1 MGKRNQPP
9 DIFSTPI
16 WATRI
21 TNLLEERGM
30 TQLELA
36 KQSGTSPASISD
48 WVGGSSQ
55 REPKV
60 RGFKAV
66 ADVLEVSTDYL
77 LGADEC
83 TTPTNEEIHKLTGLS
98 DKAIKKLRKLQRG
111 VKSNKDSAAKKLAA
125 CNYLLEAMDSTDL
138 FESLYSY
145 LLGEFYFSSQGKDLG
160 ANFIYA
166 KTPVGEQREKL
177 AFAESYSHVYLSKV
191 LQALSLIK
199 RDADKIKEQKE
210 KENYEEWLKSDEGKA
225 FELETL
231 KQQVAYEDGEDQT

>member
-21 TNLLEERGM
+21 TNLLEEKGM

-145 LLGEFYFSSQGKDLG
+145 LLGEFFFSSQGKDLG

-166 KTPVGEQREKL
+166 KTPVGEQKEKL

-210 KENYEEWLKSDEGKA
+210 KENYEEWLKSDEGTA
-225 FELETL
+225 FELENL
-231 KQQVAYEDGEDQT
+231 KQQAAYEDGED

>member
-21 TNLLEERGM
+21 TNLLEEKGM

-145 LLGEFYFSSQGKDLG
+145 LLGEFFFSSQGKDLG

-166 KTPVGEQREKL
+166 KTPVGEQKEKL

-225 FELETL
+225 FELENL
-231 KQQVAYEDGEDQT
+231 KQQAAYEDGED

>member
-21 TNLLEERGM
+21 TNLLEEKGM

-111 VKSNKDSAAKKLAA
+111 VKRNKDSAAKKLAA
-125 CNYLLEAMDSTDL
+125 CNYLLESMDSTDL

-166 KTPVGEQREKL
+166 KTPVGEQKEKL

-225 FELETL
+225 FELENL
-231 KQQVAYEDGEDQT
+231 KLQIAYEDEEE

>member
-1 MGKRNQPP
+1 MGKRNQQP
-9 DIFSTPI
+9 DVFSTPI

-21 TNLLEERGM
+21 TNLLEEKGM

-66 ADVLEVSTDYL
+66 ADVLGVSTDYL
-77 LGADEC
+77 LGANEC
-83 TTPTNEEIHKLTGLS
+83 TTPTTEKIHNITGLS
-98 DKAIKKLRKLQRG
+98 EKTIRNLRKLQRG
-111 VKSNKDSAAKKLAA
+111 VKNNENSAAKKLAA
-125 CNYLLEAMDSTDL
+125 CNYLLESMNSTDL

-145 LLGEFYFSSQGKDLG
+145 LLGEFYFSSHGKDLG

-166 KTPVGEQREKL
+166 KTPVGEQKERL

-191 LQALSLIK
+191 QQALALLK
-199 RDADKIKEQKE
+199 EKADKIKARKE
-210 KENYEEWLKSDEGKA
+210 KKMYKEWLKSDEGKA
-225 FELETL
+225 FESEAWEM
-231 KQQVAYEDGEDQT
+231 QPDYEEVEE

>member
-21 TNLLEERGM
+21 TNLLEEKGM

-111 VKSNKDSAAKKLAA
+111 VKRNKDSAAKKLAA
-125 CNYLLEAMDSTDL
+125 CNYLLESMDSTDL

-145 LLGEFYFSSQGKDLG
+145 LLGEFYFSSHGTDLG

-166 KTPVGEQREKL
+166 KTPVGEQKEKL

-225 FELETL
+225 FELENL
-231 KQQVAYEDGEDQT
+231 KLQAAYEDEEE

>member
-21 TNLLEERGM
+21 TNLLEEKGM

-111 VKSNKDSAAKKLAA
+111 VKRNKDSAAKKLAA
-125 CNYLLEAMDSTDL
+125 CNYLLESMDSTDL

-145 LLGEFYFSSQGKDLG
+145 LLGEFYFSSQGKDL
-160 ANFIYA
+160 
-166 KTPVGEQREKL
+166 
-177 AFAESYSHVYLSKV
+177 
-191 LQALSLIK
+191 
-199 RDADKIKEQKE
+199 
-210 KENYEEWLKSDEGKA
+210 
-225 FELETL
+225 
-231 KQQVAYEDGEDQT
+231 

>member
-21 TNLLEERGM
+21 TNLLEEKGM

-111 VKSNKDSAAKKLAA
+111 VKRNKDSAAKRLAA
-125 CNYLLEAMDSTDL
+125 CNYLLESMDSTDL

-166 KTPVGEQREKL
+166 KTPVGEQKEKL

-199 RDADKIKEQKE
+199 RDADKTKEQKE

-225 FELETL
+225 FELENL
-231 KQQVAYEDGEDQT
+231 KQQAAYEDGED

>member
-60 RGFKAV
+60 KGFKAV

-111 VKSNKDSAAKKLAA
+111 VKRNKDSAAKKLAA
-125 CNYLLEAMDSTDL
+125 CNYLLESMDSTDL

-166 KTPVGEQREKL
+166 KTPVGEQKEKL

-225 FELETL
+225 FELENL
-231 KQQVAYEDGEDQT
+231 KLQAAYEDEEE

>member
-21 TNLLEERGM
+21 TNLLEEKGM

-145 LLGEFYFSSQGKDLG
+145 LLGEFFFSSQGKDLG

-166 KTPVGEQREKL
+166 KTPVGEQKEKL

-225 FELETL
+225 FELENL
-231 KQQVAYEDGEDQT
+231 KQQVAYEDGED

>member
-1 MGKRNQPP
+1 MGKRNQPS

-21 TNLLEERGM
+21 TNLLEEKGM

-98 DKAIKKLRKLQRG
+98 DKAIKKLRKLQRD
-111 VKSNKDSAAKKLAA
+111 VKRNKGPAAKKLAA
-125 CNYLLEAMDSTDL
+125 CNYLLESMDSTDL

-145 LLGEFYFSSQGKDLG
+145 LLGEFYFSSRGNDLG

-166 KTPVGEQREKL
+166 KTPIGEQKEKL

-199 RDADKIKEQKE
+199 RDADKVKEQKE

-225 FELETL
+225 FEMEIL
-231 KQQVAYEDGEDQT
+231 KQQAAYEDGGE

>member
-1 MGKRNQPP
+1 MGKRNQSP

-21 TNLLEERGM
+21 TNLLEEKGM

-66 ADVLEVSTDYL
+66 ADVLGVSTDYL
-77 LGADEC
+77 LGANEC
-83 TTPTNEEIHKLTGLS
+83 TTPTTEKIHNITGLS
-98 DKAIKKLRKLQRG
+98 EKAIRNLRKLQRG
-111 VKSNKDSAAKKLAA
+111 VKNNENSAAKKLAA
-125 CNYLLEAMDSTDL
+125 CNYLLESMNSTDL

-145 LLGEFYFSSQGKDLG
+145 LLGEFYFSSHGKDLG

-166 KTPVGEQREKL
+166 KTPIGEEKERL
-177 AFAESYSHVYLSKV
+177 AFAENYSHVYSSKV
-191 LQALSLIK
+191 QQALSLLK
-199 RDADKIKEQKE
+199 EKADKAKRKKE
-210 KENYEEWLKSDEGKA
+210 KADFEAWKKTDAGKEI
-225 FELETL
+225 ELETL
-231 KQQVAYEDGEDQT
+231 KMQAAYDNGEEPL

>member
-21 TNLLEERGM
+21 TNLLEEKGM

-111 VKSNKDSAAKKLAA
+111 VKRNKDSAAKKLAA
-125 CNYLLEAMDSTDL
+125 CNYLLESMDSTDL

-166 KTPVGEQREKL
+166 KTPVGEQKEKL

-225 FELETL
+225 FELENL
-231 KQQVAYEDGEDQT
+231 KLQAAYEDEEE

>member
-1 MGKRNQPP
+1 MGKRNQSP

-21 TNLLEERGM
+21 TNLLEEKGM

-66 ADVLEVSTDYL
+66 ADVLGVSTDYL
-77 LGADEC
+77 LGANEC
-83 TTPTNEEIHKLTGLS
+83 TTPTTEKIHNITGLS
-98 DKAIKKLRKLQRG
+98 EKAIRNLRKLQRG
-111 VKSNKDSAAKKLAA
+111 VKNNENSAAKKLAA
-125 CNYLLEAMDSTDL
+125 CNYLLESMNSTDL

-145 LLGEFYFSSQGKDLG
+145 LLGEFYFSSHGKDLG

-166 KTPVGEQREKL
+166 KTPVGEQKERL
-177 AFAESYSHVYLSKV
+177 SFAENYSHVYLSKV
-191 LQALSLIK
+191 QQALALLK
-199 RDADKIKEQKE
+199 EKADKIKARKE
-210 KENYEEWLKSDEGKA
+210 KKMYKEWLKSDEGKA
-225 FELETL
+225 FEREAWEM
-231 KQQVAYEDGEDQT
+231 QPDYEEVEE

>member
-21 TNLLEERGM
+21 TNLLEEKGM

-111 VKSNKDSAAKKLAA
+111 VKRNKDSAAKKLAA
-125 CNYLLEAMDSTDL
+125 CNYLLESMDSTDL

-166 KTPVGEQREKL
+166 KTPVGEQKEKL

-210 KENYEEWLKSDEGKA
+210 KENYEEWLKDRKS
-225 FELETL
+225 
-231 KQQVAYEDGEDQT
+231 VV

>member
-21 TNLLEERGM
+21 TNLLEEKGM

-111 VKSNKDSAAKKLAA
+111 VKRNKDSAAKKLAA
-125 CNYLLEAMDSTDL
+125 CNYLLESMDSTDL

-166 KTPVGEQREKL
+166 KTPVGEQKEKL

-225 FELETL
+225 FELENL
-231 KQQVAYEDGEDQT
+231 KLQAAYEDEEEYT

>member
-1 MGKRNQPP
+1 MGKRNQSP

-21 TNLLEERGM
+21 TNLLEEKGM

-66 ADVLEVSTDYL
+66 ADVLGVSTDYL
-77 LGADEC
+77 LGANEC
-83 TTPTNEEIHKLTGLS
+83 TTPTTEKIHNITGLS
-98 DKAIKKLRKLQRG
+98 EKAIRNLRKLQRG
-111 VKSNKDSAAKKLAA
+111 VKNNENSAAKKLAA
-125 CNYLLEAMDSTDL
+125 CNYLLESMNSTDL

-145 LLGEFYFSSQGKDLG
+145 LLGEFYFSSHGKDLG

-166 KTPVGEQREKL
+166 KTPVGEQKERL

-191 LQALSLIK
+191 QQALALLK
-199 RDADKIKEQKE
+199 EKADKIKARKE
-210 KENYEEWLKSDEGKA
+210 KKMYKEWLKSDEGKA
-225 FELETL
+225 FEREAWEM
-231 KQQVAYEDGEDQT
+231 QPDYEEVEE

>member
-9 DIFSTPI
+9 DVFSTPI

-60 RGFKAV
+60 KGFKAV
-66 ADVLEVSTDYL
+66 ADVLGVSTDYL
-77 LGADEC
+77 LGANEC
-83 TTPTNEEIHKLTGLS
+83 TTPTTEKIHKITGLS
-98 DKAIKKLRKLQRG
+98 EKAIRNLRKLQRG
-111 VKSNKDSAAKKLAA
+111 AKNSDSSAAKKLAA
-125 CNYLLEAMDSTDL
+125 CNFLLESMDSTDL

-145 LLGEFYFSSQGKDLG
+145 LLGEFYFSSHGTDLG

-166 KTPVGEQREKL
+166 KTPVGEEKERL

-191 LQALSLIK
+191 LQALAFIK
-199 RDADKIKEQKE
+199 RKADKVKERKE
-210 KENYEEWLKSDEGKA
+210 KKMYEEWLKSDEGKA
-225 FELETL
+225 FELENL
-231 KQQVAYEDGEDQT
+231 KLQTAYEDEEE